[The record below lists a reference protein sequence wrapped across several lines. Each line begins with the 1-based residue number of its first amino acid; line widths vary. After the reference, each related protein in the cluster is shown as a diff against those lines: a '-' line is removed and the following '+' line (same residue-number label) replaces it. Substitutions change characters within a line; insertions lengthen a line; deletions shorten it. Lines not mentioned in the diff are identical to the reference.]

1 MTIDFVP
8 PSLTLP
14 RAQVGCSRLGPSK
27 DDRTREHPRSDG
39 GEDRAEQAETF
50 AANRAV
56 GRIALAVKQHAG
68 ITRRAHV
75 FEEGP
80 LRVRLPGVPARE
92 AEAVIVNTA
101 GGIAGGDRLDIA
113 VTAGEGTSLVVTS
126 AAAEKIYRALGPPA
140 EIGVTLN
147 AGAGASLAWMPQETI
162 LFDRARLA
170 RSIDVALAADARL
183 LLAEAVVFGR
193 TAMGEAVEQGCFTDR
208 WRVRRGGRLI
218 YAESV
223 ALEGAI
229 AARLAE
235 PAIAGGR
242 VAAATVLVVPGGEA
256 AVAAVRACGQDCKA
270 EVGISSWNGIALVR
284 LCAVDGATLRHDL
297 ALVLRTLRGKALPR
311 LWQS

>member
-14 RAQVGCSRLGPSK
+14 RQKGVHARL
-27 DDRTREHPRSDG
+27 RRAMG
-39 GEDRAEQAETF
+39 GGDRAEQVATF

-56 GRIALAVKQHAG
+56 GRIDLAVKAAGG

-75 FEEGP
+75 FEDGP
-80 LRVRLPGVPARE
+80 LRMRLPGAPAHA

-113 VTAGEGTSLVVTS
+113 VTAGAGASLVVTS
-126 AAAEKIYRALGPPA
+126 AAAEKVYRALGPSA
-140 EIGVTLN
+140 TIGVTLN
-147 AGAGASLAWMPQETI
+147 LGAGASLAWMPQETI

-170 RSIDVALAADARL
+170 RTIDVELAADARL
-183 LLAEAVVFGR
+183 LVAEAVVFGR
-193 TAMGEAVEQGCFTDR
+193 TAMGEAVEEGSFTDR

-223 ALEGAI
+223 RLEGAI

-235 PAIAGGR
+235 PAIAGGC
-242 VAAATVLVVPGGEA
+242 VAAATVLVVPGDDA
-256 AVAAVRACGQDCKA
+256 TVAAVRACGQDCQA
-270 EVGISSWNGIALVR
+270 DVGVSAWNGVALVR
-284 LCAVDGATLRHDL
+284 LCALDGAALRHDL
-297 ALVLRTLRGKALPR
+297 MLILSRLHGGPLPR
-311 LWQS
+311 LWMN